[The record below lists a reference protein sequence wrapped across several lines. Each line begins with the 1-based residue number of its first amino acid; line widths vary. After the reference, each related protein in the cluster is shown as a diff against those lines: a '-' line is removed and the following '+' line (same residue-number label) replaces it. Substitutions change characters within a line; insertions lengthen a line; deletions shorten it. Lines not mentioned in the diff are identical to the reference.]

1 MGTARST
8 RRGRI
13 AASVLAATTL
23 VLAGCG
29 GGGTPEGGDAETVK
43 LTVATSQNEQTPNY
57 YCGVE
62 LLQKRLQEANV
73 GFTVELFPASQL
85 GPDADRFPLVQ
96 AGDIDID
103 LQGAS
108 ALSSTYEPI
117 GVVDAAYAF
126 DDTDH
131 AFNWIDKGSEKL
143 FSSFQEATGVKI
155 VDGWFFGN
163 RTFTT
168 KDVEVRKPDD
178 LKGVPIRFPNSPAFL
193 ANAEALGVTNPV
205 SVAVEEVYTALQQGI
220 AVGQENPIVAT
231 RSSSYDEV
239 LNVAVLNN
247 HNVGIHWIL
256 VSGKTYEKMND
267 EQAALLEKTIH
278 DIRQENRDCV
288 DEATEKILDEYRANT
303 KFTVIEQQDI
313 DMEAFISKA
322 EAYFN
327 NHFTG
332 ETLEQY
338 KAIRELAADLDE
350 RGGCDRTHPV
360 PLSLVR
366 IRPPRRRLSVR
377 AAARTGQ
384 ASRSGENSSTD
395 PATEMAAIGTAPRP
409 RTALATQARPVAH
422 SSHSVA
428 VPLRRVSVSSR
439 SSAAGSQIVRGVR
452 RSSPPFTMDSTT
464 SGADVA
470 RMALPSAVA

>member
-23 VLAGCG
+23 VVTGCAG
-29 GGGTPEGGDAETVK
+29 GGAAPEGDATESATANEPVT

-62 LLQKRLQEANV
+62 LLKERLEEADM
-73 GFTVELFPASQL
+73 GFTVELYPASQL

-108 ALSSTYEPI
+108 ALSSTFEPI

-126 DDTDH
+126 DDVDH
-131 AFNWIDKGSEKL
+131 AFEWIDEGSEDL
-143 FSSFQEATGVKI
+143 FGQFKEATGVSI

-168 KDVEVRKPDD
+168 KDVEVTSPDD
-178 LKGVPIRFPNSPAFL
+178 LEGVPIRFPNSPAFL

-239 LNVAVLNN
+239 LNTAILNN

-256 VSGKTYEKMND
+256 VSDKTYEKMND
-267 EQAALLEKTIH
+267 EQAALLEETIH
-278 DIRQENRDCV
+278 GIRSENAECV
-288 DEATEKILDEYRANT
+288 DEATEEILDEYRADES
-303 KFTVIEQQDI
+303 FTVIEQEDI
-313 DMEAFISKA
+313 DMDAFIDKA
-322 EAYFN
+322 EAYFEN
-327 NHFTG
+327 YFTG
-332 ETLEQY
+332 ETLEVYQ
-338 KAIRELAADLDE
+338 AIRE
-350 RGGCDRTHPV
+350 
-360 PLSLVR
+360 
-366 IRPPRRRLSVR
+366 
-377 AAARTGQ
+377 
-384 ASRSGENSSTD
+384 
-395 PATEMAAIGTAPRP
+395 MAG
-409 RTALATQARPVAH
+409 
-422 SSHSVA
+422 
-428 VPLRRVSVSSR
+428 
-439 SSAAGSQIVRGVR
+439 
-452 RSSPPFTMDSTT
+452 
-464 SGADVA
+464 
-470 RMALPSAVA
+470 